1 MVNWIISSKPWLLC
15 SSIVYSHP
23 YILAMT
29 SWESVCTSSPLGSGL
44 EAVTCFGQWDVSGCD
59 ASRQTKASTVQM
71 WCWRRGSGRPDWS
84 PVRRDRDTSQ
94 MHRPEKSLRL
104 LCLRNRGV
112 QGLKGGRDGA
122 QLNQSGAYT
131 WSEIVLEHQFRKSDQ
146 NCHEGLLHWELGSW
160 NGSSEMGWED
170 QNCYFFFFCG
180 TSQHVGS

>member
-15 SSIVYSHP
+15 SSIAYSHP

-29 SWESVCTSSPLGSGL
+29 SGESVFTSSPLGFGL

-59 ASRQTKASTVQM
+59 ASRQTKASMVQM

-84 PVRRDRDTSQ
+84 PVRLDGDTSQ

-104 LCLRNRGV
+104 LCLRNRCPRAKGREIWGPAKPGWCLNLIWNSSWASIQKIRLDLPRRV
-112 QGLKGGRDGA
+112 IALGAGELEWFFRDGLKRPRF
-122 QLNQSGAYT
+122 LF
-131 WSEIVLEHQFRKSDQ
+131 L
-146 NCHEGLLHWELGSW
+146 
-160 NGSSEMGWED
+160 
-170 QNCYFFFFCG
+170 FFFCR